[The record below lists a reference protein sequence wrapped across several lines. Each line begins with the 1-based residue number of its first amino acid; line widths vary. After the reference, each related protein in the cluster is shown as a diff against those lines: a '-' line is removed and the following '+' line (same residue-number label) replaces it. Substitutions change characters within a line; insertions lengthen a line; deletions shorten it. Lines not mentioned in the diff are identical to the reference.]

1 MIVRKFLFFKS
12 VQCFVKKDKTFL
24 KFLGHFVLFVKK
36 IWDGLSIPKGYFV
49 LGTFCP
55 KDRSVTGTLHPRM
68 FRPGTFRQGTSSGLS
83 FISMHNLSILVP
95 CSWKMLITNINVLAS
110 CSYGSDYT
118 TKIWLLNIQIFTD
131 WTIYLQF
138 NKNQASWKPGCLQT
152 CSSLMMPLHICE
164 DNCHANTLAKHD
176 LLSDH
181 GSIRSQLC
189 SPLSKFMKSVV
200 CQYMYVIN
208 RYCNSLL

>member
-68 FRPGTFRQGTSSGLS
+68 FRPGTFRQGTSSSHQVYLLLYINAQ
-83 FISMHNLSILVP
+83 FINISTMLMKNVNYKYQCISI
-95 CSWKMLITNINVLAS
+95 MLLR
-110 CSYGSDYT
+110 
-118 TKIWLLNIQIFTD
+118 
-131 WTIYLQF
+131 
-138 NKNQASWKPGCLQT
+138 
-152 CSSLMMPLHICE
+152 
-164 DNCHANTLAKHD
+164 
-176 LLSDH
+176 
-181 GSIRSQLC
+181 IRL
-189 SPLSKFMKSVV
+189 
-200 CQYMYVIN
+200 YN
-208 RYCNSLL
+208 